1 MSNIHKFTDHDKTE
15 QGQKAIALGI
25 KNKQSSSEIDYDY
38 TSQEAADFNWPDIN
52 PDLIGHIE
60 PWLCY
65 DKKNDGTTGGWV
77 DLNQFA
83 NGQER
88 KLNACLQTL
97 GFPEALNT
105 DSDSARNILDEINNS
120 ENFETVAKQYGF
132 KNNQHF
138 SLEDHVASTLIKIE
152 KAEGK
157 AFDAADD
164 FLKEQKAKLDAQM
177 DAHIEAATEGGLL
190 DPIKGIDMET
200 WAAANAKIAGGM
212 NLEEMLKVVGTEK
225 PIWDEVSAEWTA
237 RMSQDTTFAISKVYG
252 DAFLNSD
259 IGKFASTATNETTEA
274 NTSNGGSA
282 LDKVTEDFEL
292 YIKIM
297 CHQNMGASQGK
308 DAASILGEY
317 GLSVTDWSSV
327 GAQWSTKMATDTR
340 MALKMGELM
349 EKYNSEFATA
359 GAGDDIDF

>member
-1 MSNIHKFTDHDKTE
+1 MSNVHKFTDHDKTE

-25 KNKQSSSEIDYDY
+25 KNKQSSSEVEYDY
-38 TSQEAADFNWPDIN
+38 TLQEAADFSWPDIN
-52 PDLIGHIE
+52 PDLIGHVE

-88 KLNACLQTL
+88 KLNACLLTL
-97 GFPEALNT
+97 GFPKALNT
-105 DSDSARNILDEINNS
+105 NSDSARSLLDEIKNS
-120 ENFETVAKQYGF
+120 ENFETVAQQYGF

-138 SLEDHVASTLIKIE
+138 SLEDHVASVLIRIE

-164 FLKEQKAKLDAQM
+164 FLKEQKATLDAQM
-177 DAHIEAATEGGLL
+177 DAHIQAASEGGLL
-190 DPIKGIDMET
+190 DPINGIDMET

-212 NLEEMLKVVGTEK
+212 DLEEVLKVVGTEK
-225 PIWDEVSAEWTA
+225 PIWDKVSADWTA

-252 DAFLNSD
+252 DAFMNSD
-259 IGKFASTATNETTEA
+259 IGKFATSGTDQKTEPNTTE
-274 NTSNGGSA
+274 GESA
-282 LDKVTEDFEL
+282 LDKVSEDFEL

-297 CHQNMGASQGK
+297 CHQNMGATQGK
-308 DAASILGEY
+308 DAASILNEY
-317 GLSVTDWSSV
+317 GLSVTDWSTV
-327 GAQWSTKMATDTR
+327 GAQWATKMATDTR

-349 EKYNSEFATA
+349 EKYNTEFASAT
-359 GAGDDIDF
+359 AGDDIDF

>member
-1 MSNIHKFTDHDKTE
+1 MGNTHKFTDHDKTE

-25 KNKQSSSEIDYDY
+25 KNKQTSAVSNYDY
-38 TSQEAADFNWPDIN
+38 TIKEAADFSWPDIN

-65 DKKNDGTTGGWV
+65 SKNNDGTTGGWV

-97 GFPEALNT
+97 GYPEALKITT
-105 DSDSARNILDEINNS
+105 DKARSIVDEIRSS
-120 ENFETVAKQYGF
+120 ENFEETAQQYGF
-132 KNNQHF
+132 KSNEHF
-138 SLEDHVASTLIKIE
+138 SLEDHVASALIEIE
-152 KAEGK
+152 KVEGK
-157 AFDAADD
+157 AYDAADD
-164 FLKEQKAKLDAQM
+164 FLKEQKATLDTQM
-177 DAHIEAATEGGLL
+177 NTHIEAAKEGGLL

-212 NLEEMLKVVGTEK
+212 DLEEVLKVVGTEK

-252 DAFLNSD
+252 DAFMNSN
-259 IGKFASTATNETTEA
+259 IGRFASSGGDQTSEA
-274 NTSNGGSA
+274 STSAGGSA

-297 CHQNMGASQGK
+297 CHQNMGATQGK
-308 DAASILGEY
+308 DAVSILNEY
-317 GLSVTDWSSV
+317 GLNVTDWSSI
-327 GAQWSTKMATDTR
+327 GAQWTTKMATDTR
-340 MALKMGELM
+340 LALQMGELM
-349 EKYNSEFATA
+349 EKYNAEFASAT
-359 GAGDDIDF
+359 AGDDIDF

>member
-1 MSNIHKFTDHDKTE
+1 MSNLHKFTDHDKTE

-25 KNKQSSSEIDYDY
+25 KNKQSSAENSYDY
-38 TSQEAADFNWPDIN
+38 TAQEAADFSWPDID
-52 PDLIGHIE
+52 PDQIGHIE

-65 DKKNDGTTGGWV
+65 GKNNDGTTGGWV

-97 GFPEALNT
+97 GYPEALNT
-105 DSDSARNILDEINNS
+105 TTDRAREILDEINNND
-120 ENFETVAKQYGF
+120 NFEEIAAQYGF
-132 KNNQHF
+132 KSNEHF
-138 SLEDHVASTLIKIE
+138 SLEDHVASSLIKIE

-157 AFDAADD
+157 AYDAADD

-177 DAHIEAATEGGLL
+177 DAHIEAAEAGGLL
-190 DPIKGIDMET
+190 DPINGIDMET

-212 NLEEMLKVVGTEK
+212 DLEEVLKVVGTEK

-252 DAFLNSD
+252 DAFMNSN
-259 IGKFASTATNETTEA
+259 IGKFAATETNEVA
-274 NTSNGGSA
+274 DAVSSSGGSS
-282 LDKVTEDFEL
+282 LDNVMEDFDL

-297 CHQNMGASQGK
+297 CHQNMGATQGK
-308 DAASILGEY
+308 DAVSILNEY
-317 GLSVTDWSSV
+317 GLNVNDWSTV
-327 GAQWSTKMATDTR
+327 GAQWTTKMATDTR
-340 MALKMGELM
+340 LALKMGELM
-349 EKYNSEFATA
+349 EKYNAEFATA